1 MMGIGKN
8 VVIVLK
14 SFTQKRSIFNK
25 VKQCY
30 NYKPRW
36 SI

>member
-14 SFTQKRSIFNK
+14 SFTQKRSLFN
-25 VKQCY
+25 
-30 NYKPRW
+30 
-36 SI
+36 